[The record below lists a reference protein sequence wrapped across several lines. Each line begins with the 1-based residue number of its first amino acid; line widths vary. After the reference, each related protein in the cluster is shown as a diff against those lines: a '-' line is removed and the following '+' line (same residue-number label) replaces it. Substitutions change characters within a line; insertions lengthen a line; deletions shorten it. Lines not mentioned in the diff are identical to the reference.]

1 MVFFM
6 PPLLILQSRSLEVPV
21 SNFYE
26 LKISLTSLP
35 HFTLWSYRPK
45 IFPKTV
51 QINNYLA

>member
-6 PPLLILQSRSLEVPV
+6 PPLLILQSRTLEAPV

-26 LKISLTSLP
+26 IKISLTSLP
-35 HFTLWSYRPK
+35 NSSLWSDRPK

-51 QINNYLA
+51 KINNYLA